1 VGRKRA
7 AQWRIKMKL
16 SKIYSKDLQVELERS
31 STYDPSWTASMP
43 YPENPFTRVQPSELA
58 KWGKAQK
65 PDPMTSFGKAL
76 L

>member
-16 SKIYSKDLQVELERS
+16 SKTYSADLKKELERS

-43 YPENPFTRVQPSELA
+43 YPVNPFTRVRPSELA
-58 KWGKAQK
+58 KWGKAQT
-65 PDPMTSFGKAL
+65 PDPLTSIGRAL